1 MLAYKF
7 RTVEKLDFLVDIV
20 FNKRLYCCRSN
31 LLNDIREADV
41 RVGNDRGREHQVIDF
56 GEQVTKRIRELRV
69 CSLCK
74 SFNNHLLWA
83 HYAGG
88 YSGVAVEVEVAD
100 RDLAEVIYDNGF
112 IFLSDLMGSGTAD
125 DAARNVLAKKY
136 EDWKYED
143 EVRIITDTEFYSLG
157 NPIRRIIV
165 GSRTSPALV
174 SALYL
179 ICSHFGV
186 ALDRM
191 VVADWGIYT
200 VGAQPLHL

>member
-7 RTVEKLDFLVDIV
+7 RTVERLDFLIDIV

-41 RVGNDRGREHQVIDF
+41 RVGNDPGREHQVIDF
-56 GEQVTKRIRELRV
+56 GKQVTKRIRELRV

-100 RDLAEVIYDNGF
+100 QDLAEVIYDNGF
-112 IFLSDLMGSGTAD
+112 IFLSDLIDRGTAD

-136 EDWKYED
+136 EDWKYEE
-143 EVRIITDTEFYSLG
+143 EVRIITDTEFYSLD

-200 VGAQPLHL
+200 VGAQPSHL